1 MNITVLFWLGLALVI
16 LGILSWSNLFYF
28 RTKHMAEIIGKGL
41 TITGGSL
48 AGLMLFARMMIWLAT
63 VGG

>member
-1 MNITVLFWLGLALVI
+1 MNITVLFWLGLVFVI
-16 LGILSWSNLFYF
+16 LGILSWSDLFDF

-41 TITGGSL
+41 TITGGTL
-48 AGLMLFARMMIWLAT
+48 AGLMVFAKMVLWILT